1 MPSLTPMITG
11 RSPNT
16 NGTPPKWAKPF
27 TPPEL
32 SEGKMG
38 NSIKSSCTVKYSNSL
53 MICLWTTSIEMAWKT
68 ERQICGQQPP
78 PRTCAIEP
86 NLTVAPSAQ
95 NTRALP
101 GTVNVSSGR
110 HKSDSTVSLYFLAH
124 LATRSTLPKPT
135 TVLQKNTTASSHR
148 RISHTQPIVPV
159 GALQSFT
166 NSYNS
171 FSSLLFN

>member
-1 MPSLTPMITG
+1 MPSLAPMITG

-16 NGTPPKWAKPF
+16 NGAPSKWAKPF

-32 SEGKMG
+32 SERKMG
-38 NSIKSSCTVKYSNSL
+38 NSIKSSCTVKYSKSL
-53 MICLWTTSIEMAWKT
+53 MICSWTTSIEMAWTT
-68 ERQICGQQPP
+68 ERLICGPQPP

-86 NLTVAPSAQ
+86 NLAADPSAQ

-101 GTVNVSSGR
+101 GTVEVSSGR
-110 HKSDSTVSLYFLAH
+110 HKSESTVSLYFLAH

-135 TVLQKNTTASSHR
+135 TALQKNTTASLHR
-148 RISHTQPIVPV
+148 RISHTQPLVPV

-166 NSYNS
+166 N
-171 FSSLLFN
+171 